1 MANWL
6 TESEHAYSYLYNFY
20 DGNKNLPRYNDEV
33 FFGYSGCVRQILLVT
48 LNAMRENWGLNWY
61 NTDNVNRQAIF
72 SEIAAEI
79 WVKSGFSFDVNAL
92 IKFQNWVFVAAQ
104 KTPQLLNY
112 LKGGSFS
119 DFVNVKTAITDV
131 SSKVSSGI
139 SNAVDVVK
147 EIITIPSESV
157 NLVARIAPA
166 VKWAAIIWGASKII
180 KAIKA

>member
-6 TESEHAYSYLYNFY
+6 TESEYAYKNLYDFY
-20 DGNKNLPRYNDEV
+20 NGNKNLPRYNDEV

-79 WVKSGFSFDVNAL
+79 WAKSGFAFDVNAL

-112 LKGGSFS
+112 LKGGSYG
-119 DFVNVKTAITDV
+119 DFVNIQTAISDV
-131 SSKVSSGI
+131 SDKVSSGI
-139 SNAVDVVK
+139 SSAVDVVK
-147 EIITIPSESV
+147 EVITIPSESV
-157 NLVARIAPA
+157 NLFTRIAPA
-166 VKWAAIIWGASKII
+166 LKWIAIMYGITKIYKFVKN
-180 KAIKA
+180 